1 METIITFR
9 GRKITQD
16 DIATIRKIID
26 RHPTKSRRFISQEVC
41 RRWNWKQPNGSLKDM
56 TCRSLLLL
64 LETKGLIVQPP
75 RKCQPAN
82 PLVQRK
88 KPAKIVI
95 DQSPLQGP
103 LKNLFPI
110 QVEQARK
117 TPKESIF
124 NRLIETHHYLGYT
137 QTVGEHLKYLVYSRD
152 RIIACL
158 AWGSVPWHMV
168 VRDRFIG
175 WSPEIRRKN
184 LHLMAN
190 NTRFLILPWISVR
203 NLASHLLAAFRY
215 RLSRDWERLYNHP
228 IHLLETFV
236 DPERF
241 LGTCYRADNWIYVGK
256 TTGRGKNNNSH
267 RAVVSQKA
275 VYLYPL
281 TPGFRELLCRTSDLS
296 SSPQAS

>member
-137 QTVGEHLKYLVYSRD
+137 QTEK
-152 RIIACL
+152 
-158 AWGSVPWHMV
+158 WGSGLSFWCFVFYKPADCWIV
-168 VRDRFIG
+168 QAEVTWYF
-175 WSPEIRRKN
+175 
-184 LHLMAN
+184 HLGVSVIQVG
-190 NTRFLILPWISVR
+190 FLNGCVSFDLR
-203 NLASHLLAAFRY
+203 GEL
-215 RLSRDWERLYNHP
+215 
-228 IHLLETFV
+228 FV
-236 DPERF
+236 TKKF
-241 LGTCYRADNWIYVGK
+241 V
-256 TTGRGKNNNSH
+256 
-267 RAVVSQKA
+267 
-275 VYLYPL
+275 
-281 TPGFRELLCRTSDLS
+281 
-296 SSPQAS
+296 